1 MIHVFREKEFF
12 YLFLFLFSWRVSQ
25 FPTRVVIIIIMDHSY
40 NNNNKWRLHAI
51 FSDPRVWINRG
62 STMDQHGSTWISRL
76 QHAARPDSWLMRPDS
91 CVRLMAHASS
101 VLTHASGVPC
111 VRRPT
116 RQASGVPRPT
126 PHASDSTPHASGVR
140 LHVPRPMRQASGVRR
155 PTPHASGVP
164 RPMRQASGVR
174 RQASGVRRQA
184 SGVPRPFS
192 DRRPLSVMTTTKRR
206 HLPMCYPIRFAP
218 IELYGMG

>member
-76 QHAARPDSWLMRPDS
+76 QHAARPDSWLIRPDS

-116 RQASGVPRPT
+116 RQAS
-126 PHASDSTPHASGVR
+126 DSTSH
-140 LHVPRPMRQASGVRR
+140 ASGVRR
-155 PTPHASGVP
+155 PASHAPCV
-164 RPMRQASGVR
+164 RRQASGVR

>member
-76 QHAARPDSWLMRPDS
+76 QPAVLTHGS

-101 VLTHASGVPC
+101 VLTHASDSWLM
-111 VRRPT
+111 RP
-116 RQASGVPRPT
+116 AS
-126 PHASDSTPHASGVR
+126 H
-140 LHVPRPMRQASGVRR
+140 ASGVRR
-155 PTPHASGVP
+155 PTSHAPCVRLHAPRVRRQTPRPTSHASGVRRQASHAP
-164 RPMRQASGVR
+164 CVRRPTPHASGVR

-184 SGVPRPFS
+184 SGV
-192 DRRPLSVMTTTKRR
+192 RRSTS
-206 HLPMCYPIRFAP
+206 IQ
-218 IELYGMG
+218 

>member
-12 YLFLFLFSWRVSQ
+12 LVLIRPSSWRVSQ
-25 FPTRVVIIIIMDHSY
+25 FSIRVVIIIIMDHSY

-76 QHAARPDSWLMRPDS
+76 QPAAVQTHGSCVMRQTHGSCVMRQTHGSCVRRQASHASGVRRQASDSWLMRP
-91 CVRLMAHASS
+91 ASS
-101 VLTHASGVPC
+101 V
-111 VRRPT
+111 
-116 RQASGVPRPT
+116 PR
-126 PHASDSTPHASGVR
+126 
-140 LHVPRPMRQASGVRR
+140 L
-155 PTPHASGVP
+155 TPHASGVP
-164 RPMRQASGVR
+164 RLTPHASGVR
-174 RQASGVRRQA
+174 RQASGD
-184 SGVPRPFS
+184 PRPFS

-206 HLPMCYPIRFAP
+206 HFSHATPFRFAP